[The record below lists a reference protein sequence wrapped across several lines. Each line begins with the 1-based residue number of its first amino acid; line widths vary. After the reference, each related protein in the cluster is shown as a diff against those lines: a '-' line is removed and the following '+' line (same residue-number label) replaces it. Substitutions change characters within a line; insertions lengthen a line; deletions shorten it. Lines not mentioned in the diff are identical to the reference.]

1 MTQLYIGCHSP
12 GTVSN
17 FRFSLYFYEHIFQT
31 FNDTQS
37 AIKQISSII
46 SNSIGP
52 DTTTSKSTSNDS
64 LMESSKMS
72 MISDQN
78 ETAMTTEATMTST
91 KQTPTLTR
99 SELQS
104 LITRNVKGLVRL
116 FNIEWQDALKVRSIQ
131 LVFLYI
137 AYFSFL
143 FFFKDIFNRTL

>member
-1 MTQLYIGCHSP
+1 MTQLYIGCYSP

-17 FRFSLYFYEHIFQT
+17 FCFSLYFYEYIFQT

-64 LMESSKMS
+64 LMESSKTS

-78 ETAMTTEATMTST
+78 ETAMMTEATMTST
-91 KQTPTLTR
+91 KQTPALTR
-99 SELQS
+99 NELQS
-104 LITRNVKGLVRL
+104 LITRNVKGLIRL
-116 FNIEWQDALKVRSIQ
+116 FNIEWQDALKVRSVQ

-143 FFFKDIFNRTL
+143 FF